1 MKTKIYDYDEVL
13 QKDDKSYVKKIR
25 VQDCRDKLNDYH
37 KNGYPL
43 GESSGI
49 KKLDDNFRWRYG
61 FLYCFSGYPQSGK
74 SEILNWLMVLRAK
87 LNGDKICMYSPEIDI
102 HEHITNLARAY
113 LGKNVDI
120 AFPDKCTNEEW
131 ESALDFIDEHFI
143 FLENGSEM
151 PSITKLINA
160 FEELA
165 KEGYTAFTIDPLNWV
180 YEGTQNDNI
189 YSYLKLT
196 LTSLKQFAK
205 LHEVFMIYVEHPKTP
220 AIQAKTGK
228 VPKATAYSLAGG
240 TMHFNKCDV
249 MVVMH
254 KLDEDDVENLVANGE
269 ILKKVLDNK
278 ENNIKFVQFESVK
291 IKSQRINGTTGKVIL
306 KYNLITSRYI

>member
-1 MKTKIYDYDEVL
+1 MKTKIYDYDDVL
-13 QKDDKSYVKKIR
+13 QKNDNSYVKHIR
-25 VQDCRDKLNDYH
+25 VNDCRDKLDDYH

-43 GESSGI
+43 GETSGI
-49 KKLDDNFRWRYG
+49 KTLDENFRWRYG

-87 LNGDKICMYSPEIDI
+87 LNDDKICMYSPEIDV
-102 HEHITNLARAY
+102 HEQITNLARAY
-113 LGKNVDI
+113 IGKNVDI
-120 AFPDKCTNEEW
+120 AFPNKCTDQEW
-131 ESALDFIDEHFI
+131 EDALDFLDEHFI

-151 PSITKLINA
+151 PSITKLIDA
-160 FEELA
+160 FEVLQ
-165 KEGYTAFTIDPLNWV
+165 KEGFTAFTIDPLNWV

-189 YSYLKLT
+189 YSYLKLS

-205 LHEVFMIYVEHPKTP
+205 IHQVFMIYVEHPKTP
-220 AIQAKTGK
+220 APVRGK
-228 VPKATAYSLAGG
+228 IPKATAFSLAGG

-254 KLDEDDVENLVANGE
+254 KLTDEDVEDLVANGQ

-278 ENNIKFVQFESVK
+278 ENSIKFVQFESVK

-306 KYNLITSRYI
+306 QYNLITSRYK

>member
-1 MKTKIYDYDEVL
+1 MKTKIYDYDDVL
-13 QKDDKSYVKKIR
+13 QKNDNSYVKQIR
-25 VQDCRDKLNDYH
+25 VNDCRDKLDDYH

-43 GESSGI
+43 GETSGI
-49 KKLDDNFRWRYG
+49 KTLDENFRWRYG

-87 LNGDKICMYSPEIDI
+87 LNDDRICMYSPEIDV
-102 HEHITNLARAY
+102 HEQITNLARAY
-113 LGKNVDI
+113 IGKNVDI
-120 AFPDKCTNEEW
+120 AFPNKCTDQEW
-131 ESALDFIDEHFI
+131 EDALDFLDEHFI

-151 PSITKLINA
+151 PSITKLIDA
-160 FEELA
+160 FEVLQ
-165 KEGYTAFTIDPLNWV
+165 KEGFTAFTIDPLNWV

-189 YSYLKLT
+189 YSYLKLS

-205 LHEVFMIYVEHPKTP
+205 IHQVFMIYVEHPKTP
-220 AIQAKTGK
+220 APVRGK
-228 VPKATAYSLAGG
+228 IPKATAYSLAGG

-254 KLDEDDVENLVANGE
+254 KLTDEDVEELVKSGQ
-269 ILKKVLDNK
+269 ILQKILDNK
-278 ENNIKFVQFESVK
+278 ENSIKFVQFESVK

-306 KYNLITSRYI
+306 QYNLITSRYK